1 MVHISRTIDPLGEQ
15 MIITLG
21 GDIDLGAVANARSVF
36 HEVINDGWSSVLV
49 DLTDVSFVDSAA
61 LGILIGLHRRCTE
74 KGGACVLVNPQLE
87 VSRILSLSGLD
98 VLLNVAGDIETAA
111 ATANTIATGDPAA
124 NEAGAS
130 R

>member
-1 MVHISRTIDPLGEQ
+1 M
-15 MIITLG
+15 
-21 GDIDLGAVANARSVF
+21 
-36 HEVINDGWSSVLV
+36 LV